1 MGDAEAPWL
10 FVTRRVASMV
20 PESELP
26 MDALPGVE
34 IVPMHPDLLHLL
46 PAPLAAV
53 LLDARKV
60 PLPTLSTAC
69 ASSRLATVPRFVLAS
84 PDALDLVADALDADD
99 GDDPATMTPASFA
112 RRLRA
117 LVELGCTRL
126 TLSLVEQA
134 LERGV
139 TGLSISDA
147 AAVDTPLVHVTPAF
161 ERLTGYKRDEVLGR
175 NCRLLSAED
184 EQDEAR
190 CRLRTAIAKRIP
202 MRVVLR
208 NARKDGRLFWND
220 LTVFPFHAQGVELP
234 LIGGIQHDVT
244 DRIEAEQEIERL
256 AEERVQ
262 RLKLEQ
268 EGLRR
273 VERLA
278 AMGTMVAGFAHEVRN
293 PVAALRA
300 MTEQLD
306 EDLAEVGHHVP
317 HVARMLQVLG
327 RIERL
332 VDTSLQFGRPA
343 APQRAEHR
351 AWTIIS
357 TALATISPRLRL
369 MDGEIRLEVEPSLPA
384 VFVDEA
390 QIVQVLVILL
400 SNALDATGCPRRVVL
415 RAVSAALHSERD
427 PSRSSAPPL
436 GIRFE
441 VIDDGP
447 GIQPDVM
454 GQIFDPFFTTKVTGT
469 GLGLS
474 IAQQLVSE
482 NEARLEVSSVPNIK
496 TMFTVVC
503 SIASPGDGIDPPV

>member
-1 MGDAEAPWL
+1 VSSMGDAEAPWL
-10 FVTRRVASMV
+10 FVTRRVASML
-20 PESELP
+20 PEHELP
-26 MDALPGVE
+26 MHALPGVE
-34 IVPMHPDLLHLL
+34 IVPFRPDLLHLL

-53 LLDARKV
+53 ILDARKA
-60 PLPTLSTAC
+60 PLESLMAAC
-69 ASSRLATVPRFVLAS
+69 RSSRLATVPRFVLAS

-99 GDDPATMTPASFA
+99 ADDPTSMSQISFA

-139 TGLSISDA
+139 TGLSISDSA
-147 AAVDTPLVHVTPAF
+147 APDTPLVHVTPAF
-161 ERLTGYKRDEVLGR
+161 ERLTGYKRDEVLGQ

-184 EQDEAR
+184 DHDEAR
-190 CRLRTAIAKRIP
+190 SRLRGAIARRIP
-202 MRVVLR
+202 VRVVLR

-234 LIGGIQHDVT
+234 LLGGIQHDVT

-268 EGLRR
+268 DGLRR

-317 HVARMLQVLG
+317 HVARMLQALG

-357 TALATISPRLRL
+357 TALATLSPRLRT
-369 MDGEIRLEVEPSLPA
+369 MDGEIRLEVEPSLPSI
-384 VFVDEA
+384 FVDDS
-390 QIVQVLVILL
+390 QLVQVLVILL
-400 SNALDATGCPRRVVL
+400 NNALDATCSPRRVLL
-415 RAVSAALHSERD
+415 RAVSASTHAERD
-427 PSRSSAPPL
+427 APRSSAPPP
-436 GIRFE
+436 GVRFE

-496 TMFTVVC
+496 TIFTVIC
-503 SIASPGDGIDPPV
+503 SVATF

>member
-1 MGDAEAPWL
+1 MSTMGDADAPWL
-10 FVTRRVASMV
+10 FVTRRIASMV
-20 PESELP
+20 PEHELP

-34 IVPMHPDLLHLL
+34 IVPLRPDLLHLL

-53 LLDARKV
+53 VLDARKA
-60 PLPTLSTAC
+60 PLQTLLTAC
-69 ASSRLATVPRFVLAS
+69 RSSRLATVPRFVLAS
-84 PDALDLVADALDADD
+84 RDALDLVADALEADD
-99 GDDPATMTPASFA
+99 AEEAANLSPVSFA
-112 RRLRA
+112 RRLRT

-147 AAVDTPLVHVTPAF
+147 AAPDSPLVHVTPAF
-161 ERLTGYKRDEVLGR
+161 ERLTGYKREEVLGQ

-190 CRLRTAIAKRIP
+190 SRLRGAIARRIP
-202 MRVVLR
+202 VRVVLR

-234 LIGGIQHDVT
+234 LLGGIQHDVT

-317 HVARMLQVLG
+317 HVARMLQALG

-351 AWTIIS
+351 AWTLIS
-357 TALATISPRLRL
+357 TALATLQPRLRT
-369 MDGEIRLEVEPSLPA
+369 MEGEVRLEVEPSLPSI
-384 VFVDEA
+384 FVDDA
-390 QIVQVLVILL
+390 QLVQVLVILL
-400 SNALDATGCPRRVVL
+400 SNALDATGSPRRVLL
-415 RAVSAALHSERD
+415 RAVSVSTHAQAERD
-427 PSRSSAPPL
+427 TPRSSAPPP
-436 GIRFE
+436 GVRFE
-441 VIDDGP
+441 VTDDGP

-482 NEARLEVSSVPNIK
+482 NEARLEVFSVPNIR
-496 TMFTVVC
+496 TTFTVICGV
-503 SIASPGDGIDPPV
+503 ASF